1 MERKKAKGRRVKR
14 ADGLYFASCV
24 DYACLISRFLRPK
37 RDNFNISMSAPEV
50 LPLPLQLFT
59 LKDGVV
65 ASDSGQEAV
74 NNYAADFQGLRHFG
88 LKVGECLDL
97 GAPWMGTLQEE
108 DFTLNFAYFDAGTDA
123 KDPGAGALI
132 GERTPMF
139 ELLTR
144 ANSMEA

>member
-1 MERKKAKGRRVKR
+1 MVSSRQGRF
-14 ADGLYFASCV
+14 YFELHV
-24 DYACLISRFLRPK
+24 DSACLISKFLRRK
-37 RDNFNISMSAPEV
+37 SHNSNFSMSESEV

-88 LKVGECLDL
+88 LKVGECLEL
-97 GAPWMGTLQEE
+97 GAPWMGSLQED

-132 GERTPMF
+132 GERVPMF

-144 ANSMEA
+144 ANALEA

>member
-1 MERKKAKGRRVKR
+1 MERKKVKRHSVKR
-14 ADGLYFASCV
+14 AGRFYFRPCV
-24 DYACLISRFLRPK
+24 DCACLIRRFLRRK
-37 RDNFNISMSAPEV
+37 SHNSNISMSDLEV

-65 ASDSGQEAV
+65 ASNSGQEAV

-88 LKVGECLDL
+88 LKVGECLEL

-132 GERTPMF
+132 GERVPMF

-144 ANSMEA
+144 ANSLEA

>member
-1 MERKKAKGRRVKR
+1 MQRKKAKGHSVKR
-14 ADGLYFASCV
+14 AGGLYFASSV

-37 RDNFNISMSAPEV
+37 RHNSNISMSELEV
-50 LPLPLQLFT
+50 IPLPLQLFT

-88 LKVGECLDL
+88 LKVGECLEL
-97 GAPWMGTLQEE
+97 GAPWLGTLQEE

-132 GERTPMF
+132 GERVPMF

-144 ANSMEA
+144 ANSLEV

>member
-1 MERKKAKGRRVKR
+1 
-14 ADGLYFASCV
+14 
-24 DYACLISRFLRPK
+24 
-37 RDNFNISMSAPEV
+37 MSAFEV
-50 LPLPLQLFT
+50 IPLPLQLFT

-108 DFTLNFAYFDAGTDA
+108 DFSLNFAYFDAGTDA

-132 GERTPMF
+132 GERSPMF

-144 ANSMEA
+144 ASSLEA

>member
-1 MERKKAKGRRVKR
+1 MKRKKAKGRSVKLI
-14 ADGLYFASCV
+14 GEFYFGSCV
-24 DYACLISRFLRPK
+24 DYACLISRFLRRK

-97 GAPWMGTLQEE
+97 GAPWMGTLQED

-123 KDPGAGALI
+123 QDPGAGALI
-132 GERTPMF
+132 GERVPMF

-144 ANSMEA
+144 ANSLEA

>member
-1 MERKKAKGRRVKR
+1 MGGLFWQRRGICLPSQPFFETKE
-14 ADGLYFASCV
+14 LQPYF
-24 DYACLISRFLRPK
+24 L
-37 RDNFNISMSAPEV
+37 MSDSEV

-59 LKDGVV
+59 LKDGHV

-88 LKVGECLDL
+88 LKIGECLEL
-97 GAPWMGTLQEE
+97 GPPWCGTLQEE

-123 KDPGAGALI
+123 QDPGAGALI
-132 GERTPMF
+132 GERIPLF

-144 ANSMEA
+144 VNSMEE